1 MTTSWNLFREIAPG
15 NNHDWPWQRRQGSWK
30 GRRQEASQGLEGQ
43 HSGEVTCICA
53 PLLDYSLS
61 FRVSPSQPSEDWRE
75 EEESRE
81 SAGSSMKKLGVS

>member
-43 HSGEVTCICA
+43 HSGEQTN
-53 PLLDYSLS
+53 LS
-61 FRVSPSQPSEDWRE
+61 RTVWYELTISVVFRASPSQLFDDWRE
-75 EEESRE
+75 EEESR
-81 SAGSSMKKLGVS
+81 G